1 MAKKLNTRAAA
12 AKLCWQIIDGG
23 QSLDSA
29 ISSYFETTEHS
40 PQDRGFIQELT
51 YGVCRWYGELDAI
64 SAQLL
69 RTPIRNKDLSLI
81 HI

>member
-29 ISSYFETTEHS
+29 ISSYFETAEHS

-51 YGVCRWYGELDAI
+51 YGVCRWYGAVSYTHLTLPTI
-64 SAQLL
+64 YSV
-69 RTPIRNKDLSLI
+69 
-81 HI
+81 